1 MPSGYEKSP
10 DYGGPPPTWWGSVL
24 IVLGIAAGGAV
35 GLAARM
41 KKARAEGVRAGQW
54 LLQWEEAQETT

>member
-24 IVLGIAAGGAV
+24 IVLGIAALAV
-35 GLAARM
+35 LWVWL
-41 KKARAEGVRAGQW
+41 RA
-54 LLQWEEAQETT
+54 

>member
-1 MPSGYEKSP
+1 
-10 DYGGPPPTWWGSVL
+10 VL

-41 KKARAEGVRAGQW
+41 KKARAEEMRAGQW
-54 LLQWEEAQETT
+54 LLQWRKRGKRLKERTSTHHHTLT